1 MPDYTK
7 TEFEIIEGQFHDG
20 LGTYAEI
27 TLANE
32 IIKTYEI
39 DQQLI
44 DYGNSIEKMNSAIE
58 RLSSKDTAREVFTA
72 EIENIKKGSAECVT
86 LLRSKFSIQN
96 PTGVLHSAKDFSNAK
111 AADLQIICDDTSR
124 IILSVKTDKS
134 GKVAIADGQ
143 TPFIF
148 EKWAHRFFQMSRFEY
163 DHLLVELGYDSENHL
178 KTHYLNVAKFVATVL
193 IAKPGIEN
201 YQIDDF
207 SQARSTNIDAV
218 KYLLNQ
224 LLFYKK
230 GSDNCHV
237 VVNDRKTGK
246 VKWET
251 LLDSIDIDRLTLS
264 DVTFIPSRPR
274 YGRLIGSEFGIKI
287 QGKTIVS
294 FQVKHKRGKARETD
308 RKSQFS
314 DITTRLRI

>member
-1 MPDYTK
+1 MPSNTK

-32 IIKTYEI
+32 IIKAYGI
-39 DQQLI
+39 GQQLI
-44 DYGNSIEKMNSAIE
+44 DYGNCIEKMNNAIE
-58 RLSSKDTAREVFTA
+58 KLSSDNLTRKIFNT
-72 EIENIKKGSAECVT
+72 EIENIKKGTIHCVT
-86 LLRSKFSIQN
+86 LLGSKFSMQN
-96 PTGVLHSAKDFSNAK
+96 PTGVIHSAKNFSDAK
-111 AADLQIICDDTSR
+111 AADLQIVCSDASR
-124 IILSVKTDKS
+124 ILLSVKTDKS

-148 EKWAHRFFQMSRFEY
+148 EKWAQRFFQINLTEY
-163 DHLLVELGYDSENHL
+163 NDLLNKLGYQSDNHL
-178 KTHYLNVAKFVATVL
+178 KIHYLNVATLVANVL
-193 IAKPGIEN
+193 IAKLGIVN
-201 YQIDDF
+201 YKINDF
-207 SQARSTNIDAV
+207 SQAKTTNIEAV
-218 KYLLNQ
+218 KYLLHQ

-237 VVNDRKTGK
+237 VVIDRKTGA

-251 LLDSIDIDRLTLS
+251 LIDAIDIDSLTTS
-264 DVTFIPSRPR
+264 DVAFLPSRPR
-274 YGRLIGSEFGIKI
+274 YGRPVASEFGIKI
-287 QGKTIVS
+287 HQKTVVS

-308 RKSQFS
+308 RRNEFL

>member
-1 MPDYTK
+1 MPNYTK

-32 IIKTYEI
+32 IIETYGI

-44 DYGNSIEKMNSAIE
+44 DYGNSIEKMNRAIE
-58 RLSSKDTAREVFTA
+58 RLPSKDATREIFKT
-72 EIENIKKGSAECVT
+72 EIENIKKGSTQCVA
-86 LLRSKFSIQN
+86 LLRSKFRIQN
-96 PTGVLHSAKDFSNAK
+96 PTGVFHSAKNFSNAK
-111 AADLQIICDDTSR
+111 AADLQIICDDASR
-124 IILSVKTDKS
+124 VLLSVKTDKS

-148 EKWAHRFFQMSRFEY
+148 EKWAHRFFQINRAEY
-163 DHLLVELGYDSENHL
+163 DNLLDKLGYESENHL
-178 KTHYLNVAKFVATVL
+178 KTHYLNVANFVAKVL
-193 IAKPGIEN
+193 ITELGIVN
-201 YQIDDF
+201 YEINDF
-207 SQARSTNIDAV
+207 SQARATNINAV

-237 VVNDRKTGK
+237 VVIDRKTGT

-251 LLDSIDIDRLTLS
+251 ILDSIDIDRLVIS
-264 DVTFIPSRPR
+264 DVAFLPSRPR
-274 YGRLIGSEFGIKI
+274 HGRPIGSEFGIKI
-287 QGKTIVS
+287 HGKTIVS
-294 FQVKHKRGKARETD
+294 FQVKHKRGKARETNRRD
-308 RKSQFS
+308 EFL